1 MARSIDQMQKE
12 ISAWLVKTYI
22 GLYQT
27 LDKYNKSLRVPAS
40 ELRAFEMNL
49 PIYLKSFFS
58 DTFGP
63 LW

>member
-27 LDKYNKSLRVPAS
+27 LDKHFKDLRIPPA
-40 ELRAFEMNL
+40 EMRTFEMNL
-49 PIYLKSFFS
+49 PTYLESCF
-58 DTFGP
+58 
-63 LW
+63 